1 MEGERGRLKPAATAG
16 RVPMQTG
23 RQRWATVQGKA
34 SDQHLRFTAE
44 DVWGRSVE
52 HMGQIQKKKIKKTSK
67 VLFLLLLVPA
77 PCSAASAPCHQQ
89 GRGYTAA
96 QALSLSAQ
104 LQPGLG
110 RVCLTQS
117 MTLNRI
123 AGNWEISVEKMRIT
137 PQRRPFNKENHLN
150 F

>member
-16 RVPMQTG
+16 RAPMLTG

-44 DVWGRSVE
+44 DIWGKSAD
-52 HMGQIQKKKIKKTSK
+52 HMGQIQKKKSK
-67 VLFLLLLVPA
+67 ALFFPLLVSA

-96 QALSLSAQ
+96 QALSLPAQ

-110 RVCLTQS
+110 RVCLFT
-117 MTLNRI
+117 
-123 AGNWEISVEKMRIT
+123 V
-137 PQRRPFNKENHLN
+137 
-150 F
+150 